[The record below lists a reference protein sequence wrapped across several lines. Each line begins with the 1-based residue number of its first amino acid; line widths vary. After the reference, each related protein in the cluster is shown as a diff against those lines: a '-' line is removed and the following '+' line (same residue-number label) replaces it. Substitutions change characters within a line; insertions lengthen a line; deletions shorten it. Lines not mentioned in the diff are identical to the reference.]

1 MGGLRKNVPRGTQ
14 PAVRARWRANTP
26 FFCPFSQDP
35 EGLSIPFSGEKG
47 KMVANPRHRASD
59 LCAGK
64 RLISLSE
71 AMFRARF
78 PLERGKP
85 ARNRPLRKIRASGSM
100 DWLSAVSPPRL
111 PPLRWC
117 LLPSY
122 VSRDTSALAV
132 FTRCAREASL
142 RRYAA
147 VAGHVP
153 GTPSGR
159 GTFPWSTFRAHGPAH
174 LANAG

>member
-1 MGGLRKNVPRGTQ
+1 
-14 PAVRARWRANTP
+14 
-26 FFCPFSQDP
+26 
-35 EGLSIPFSGEKG
+35 
-47 KMVANPRHRASD
+47 
-59 LCAGK
+59 
-64 RLISLSE
+64 
-71 AMFRARF
+71 
-78 PLERGKP
+78 
-85 ARNRPLRKIRASGSM
+85 M
-100 DWLSAVSPPRL
+100 DWLSAVTPPRL

-174 LANAG
+174 LANAGVVGAALPPTTPGARGHFPAPFCPRAL